1 MSDQPTTKLVKWFC
15 YTVAIG
21 LIPSALRFFSSLF
34 IEGISPIS
42 AADFIA
48 LGFVL
53 HISIFNELEHMTGDE
68 SWKSISNTG
77 SIFAIVLYGAL
88 MFALLIV
95 ESGYNAIKLDGLTN
109 FSLILA
115 SCSFVFCLAIFL
127 RLTAKAKYE
136 ATLYSGEVS
145 CS

>member
-1 MSDQPTTKLVKWFC
+1 MSEKPRTKLVKWFC

-21 LIPSALRFFSSLF
+21 LIPSVLRFLSSTF

-48 LGFVL
+48 FGFVL
-53 HISIFNELEHMTGDE
+53 HISIFNELEHMIGDE
-68 SWKSISNTG
+68 SWKSFSNTG
-77 SIFAIVLYGAL
+77 SIIAIVLYGAL
-88 MFALLIV
+88 MFSLLIV
-95 ESGYNAIKLDGLTN
+95 ESGYNGIKLDSLTD
-109 FSLILA
+109 SSITLA

-136 ATLYSGEVS
+136 ATLYNGEVP

>member
-1 MSDQPTTKLVKWFC
+1 MSNQPTTKLVKWFC

-21 LIPSALRFFSSLF
+21 LIPSALRFLSSTF

-48 LGFVL
+48 FGFVL
-53 HISIFNELEHMTGDE
+53 HISIFNELEHMIGDE
-68 SWKSISNTG
+68 SWKSFSNTG

-88 MFALLIV
+88 MFSLLIV
-95 ESGYNAIKLDGLTN
+95 ESGYKGIKIASLTN
-109 FSLILA
+109 CSFVLA
-115 SCSFVFCLAIFL
+115 ICSFVFCFFILL
-127 RLTAKAKYE
+127 RLKAKAKYE
-136 ATLYSGEVS
+136 TASQVGEVP